1 MVGTDTLQWL
11 LPRIDLREAVHLCA
25 FVANHRLLLR
35 WTASHTSD
43 ASGSRYGGYA
53 LVWPYVYGR
62 CPVLEDA
69 GSLSVS
75 YASCQRRCV
84 IIELTVP
91 W

>member
-11 LPRIDLREAVHLCA
+11 LPRIDLREAVHFCA
-25 FVANHRLLLR
+25 FVANHRLILR
-35 WTASHTSD
+35 WTTSHILD
-43 ASGSRYGGYA
+43 ASCSRRDEYA
-53 LVWPYVYGR
+53 LALRCVYGR

-69 GSLSVS
+69 RSLTVS
-75 YASCQRRCV
+75 YASCRRRCV